1 MFDSSTQILEIL
13 SLKMEVFAEI
23 LPQWRVR
30 FTGKIDFRDV
40 YVIVQHFPQTFPKTT
55 VEYFGSWGILSIYL
69 PMLLRLGAAVKL
81 WTSNIELRPFR
92 LHKHLPNCLKTET
105 WRPSGPLVRSN
116 QPQREPT
123 LITLFIAN
131 HTVTIQH
138 LVICHWHKAKIVKL
152 SKFWKLRFEKAHR
165 IGANQL
171 TVPKRGGRI
180 GLPEETLGIGL
191 SGPEPI
197 RPAHSC
203 ALRSYSSSSHKI
215 LFTFGTIYHGQTNV

>member
-1 MFDSSTQILEIL
+1 MAPCSLQSTR
-13 SLKMEVFAEI
+13 K
-23 LPQWRVR
+23 
-30 FTGKIDFRDV
+30 
-40 YVIVQHFPQTFPKTT
+40 
-55 VEYFGSWGILSIYL
+55 
-69 PMLLRLGAAVKL
+69 
-81 WTSNIELRPFR
+81 
-92 LHKHLPNCLKTET
+92 ET
-105 WRPSGPLVRSN
+105 NSDN
-116 QPQREPT
+116 
-123 LITLFIAN
+123 LIIAN

-138 LVICHWHKAKIVKL
+138 LVICLWHKAKIVKL

-215 LFTFGTIYHGQTNV
+215 LFTSGTIYHGKTNVKVTFT